1 MSPAYEQVNL
11 LLSAKMIVHFV
22 GRSTLV
28 SSSLTGCWAFIGP
41 IPSAALD
48 KRYVIYVPSLFHS
61 IKQNN
66 SIRQYEIRKFS
77 EIYFSFILQQ
87 EIPSMPNAYIFYLD
101 LIIRY
106 LIPLIQRTYFYSQ
119 IIKFTKY

>member
-1 MSPAYEQVNL
+1 
-11 LLSAKMIVHFV
+11 MIVHFV

-61 IKQNN
+61 IKQNI
-66 SIRQYEIRKFS
+66 SIRQYEIHKFS
-77 EIYFSFILQQ
+77 EIYFFSFSKHSIQ
-87 EIPSMPNAYIFYLD
+87 PSKKRIFF
-101 LIIRY
+101 
-106 LIPLIQRTYFYSQ
+106 YFNLNIS
-119 IIKFTKY
+119 IFLL